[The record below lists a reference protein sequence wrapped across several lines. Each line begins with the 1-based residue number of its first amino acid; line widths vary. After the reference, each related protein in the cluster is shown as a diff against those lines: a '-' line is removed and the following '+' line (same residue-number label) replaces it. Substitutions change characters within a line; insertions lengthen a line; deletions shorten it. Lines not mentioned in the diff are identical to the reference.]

1 MLRLH
6 RKSKGFTLI
15 ELMIVVAILGILA
28 VIAIPR
34 FAVLIDRAKES
45 RTQGNLGCIR
55 SAVAIYNGANSGT
68 WPTTLGTGG
77 ATSTLIYVS
86 TTSSTGAFM
95 TTIPLVM
102 LPSHMGHTPTNAETT
117 TDGDTGEW
125 FYDGVGVSTTPGTT
139 YVNCT
144 HTDSTGVEVD
154 TW

>member
-15 ELMIVVAILGILA
+15 ELMIVVAIIGILA
-28 VIAIPR
+28 AIAIPR
-34 FAVLIDRAKES
+34 FSNLIDRAKEA
-45 RTQGNLGCIR
+45 RTQGNLGSLR
-55 SAVAIYNGANSGT
+55 SAVAIYYGTNSGT

-102 LPSHMGHTPTNAETT
+102 LPSHMGHTPTNTETT
-117 TDGDTGEW
+117 SNADNGEW
-125 FYDGVGVSTTPGTT
+125 FYDGVGVSTYPGTL

-144 HTDSTGVEVD
+144 HTDSTGAVVN